1 MARDLRTISSR
12 MVLAVL
18 AIHAVLLPILFYGMI
33 RVVRTAQEEVFID
46 HVRIYSRVFTD
57 LLQTSD
63 TLMTDDEVIAH
74 LDSTILGGRCVHAA
88 LKLDN
93 RRLHS
98 TVMDSD
104 DEEDFVEDF
113 HFGEHDDGVYYL
125 SVPVFFGESMAV
137 LELGFDE
144 EPTALEIE
152 TARTTIRNIVLS
164 YLLVSVFF
172 AILMSN
178 VLSRPLQRLR
188 RDSRLIASGD
198 SARQISTNSTIFEIA
213 ELSRDIEH
221 MRSTLVGVNAR
232 LEAEIVSREKA
243 ESERRKVERHLRH
256 AHRLQSIG
264 TLAGGVAHE
273 INNVLLPI
281 LLYTDLALEDLP
293 KDSPVRPNLER
304 VVRLA
309 KRAKGLS
316 EQILTF
322 GRQSGDAMIIVP
334 DLAPLVDEAM
344 SMVRALIPASIEIA
358 LDIERPV
365 GPVLCNPNEVQ
376 QLVVNLCSNAYKS
389 LLKGAG
395 RVRITLENCYVSAKT
410 AENFS
415 RLKTGDCARLSVTDN
430 GEGMDSA
437 TMERMFDPFFT
448 TREVG
453 QGTGL
458 GLSVVH
464 GIVVSHGGEVVV
476 SSTVGVGTTI
486 DIYLPRVDDQEL
498 DSSGRLKI

>member
-1 MARDLRTISSR
+1 

-18 AIHAVLLPILFYGMI
+18 LMHAVLLPVLFYGMI

-46 HVRIYSRVFTD
+46 HVRIYSRVFAD
-57 LLQTSD
+57 LLQTSEAPR
-63 TLMTDDEVIAH
+63 TDEEIIAH

-88 LKLDN
+88 IKMDD
-93 RRLHS
+93 RRLYS

-104 DEEDFVEDF
+104 DGGNFVEDF
-113 HFGEHDDGVYYL
+113 QFNDHDDNVYYL
-125 SVPVFFGESMAV
+125 STPVQLGASLAV

-144 EPTALEIE
+144 EPTVLEIE
-152 TARTTIRNIVLS
+152 GARITIRNIVLA
-164 YLLVSVFF
+164 YLLVSVIF
-172 AILMSN
+172 AILLSN
-178 VLSRPLQRLR
+178 VLSKPLRRLR

-198 SARQISTNSTIFEIA
+198 YARHISTRSTIFEIA

-232 LEAEIVSREKA
+232 LEAEIASREQA
-243 ESERRKVERHLRH
+243 ESERRRAERHLRH

-264 TLAGGVAHE
+264 TLAGGIAHE

-293 KDSPVRPNLER
+293 QDSPVRPNLER
-304 VVRLA
+304 VVKLA

-322 GRQSGDAMIIVP
+322 GRQSGDAMVVVP

-344 SMVRALIPASIEIA
+344 SMVRALIPASIEIV
-358 LDIERPV
+358 LNIERPV

-376 QLVVNLCSNAYKS
+376 QLLVNLCSNAYKS
-389 LLKGAG
+389 LLKGVG
-395 RVRITLENCYVSAKT
+395 RVWIGLENCSVSAKA

-415 RLKTGDCARLSVTDN
+415 RLQAGNCVRLSVSDD

-437 TMERMFDPFFT
+437 TIERMFDPFFT
-448 TREVG
+448 TRAVG

-476 SSTVGVGTTI
+476 SSEVGAGTSI
-486 DIYLPRVDDQEL
+486 DIYLPRVDDQGLGSE
-498 DSSGRLKI
+498 GRLRI